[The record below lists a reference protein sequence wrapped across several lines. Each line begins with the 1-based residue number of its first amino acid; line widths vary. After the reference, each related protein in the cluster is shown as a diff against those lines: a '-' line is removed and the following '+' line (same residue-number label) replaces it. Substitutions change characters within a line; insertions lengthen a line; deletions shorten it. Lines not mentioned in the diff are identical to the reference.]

1 MLSVRARRDRQR
13 QQLRQA
19 ILHAAGELILERG
32 YDGFSL
38 RQVAER
44 IGYSATTIYL
54 HFENKDALVA
64 TVIDEGFGRF
74 LRALQAVDTPD
85 PLGRIADLGRA
96 YVRFGLENR
105 VYYQLMFMQRA
116 DLLTF
121 GSRERQPE
129 RAATFE
135 ILLDAVRQALEAGA
149 LRSGDAM
156 AYSQVLWA
164 AVHGVVAL
172 ALAMPG
178 FDEATA
184 ERITELMLDVLGRG
198 MRS

>member
-1 MLSVRARRDRQR
+1 MLSSSVRRERQR

-19 ILHAAGELILERG
+19 ILDAAGELILERG
-32 YDGFSL
+32 YEGFSL

-54 HFENKDALVA
+54 HFEYKDALMA
-64 TVIDEGFGRF
+64 AVIDEGFGRF
-74 LRALQAVDTPD
+74 LRALRAVDTPD

-116 DLLTF
+116 DLLNLRSSE
-121 GSRERQPE
+121 GRPE
-129 RAATFE
+129 RAATFAV
-135 ILLDAVRQALEAGA
+135 LLDAVRRALEAGA
-149 LRSGDAM
+149 LRPGDPLT
-156 AYSQVLWA
+156 YSRVLWA

-172 ALAMPG
+172 AVKLPD
-178 FDEATA
+178 FDEATVDGMT
-184 ERITELMLDVLGRG
+184 ERLLELLGRG

>member
-1 MLSVRARRDRQR
+1 MLSSRARRAQQR
-13 QQLRQA
+13 QNLRQA
-19 ILHAAGELILERG
+19 ILDAAGELILERG
-32 YDGFSL
+32 YEGFSL

-64 TVIDEGFGRF
+64 AVIDEGFGRF
-74 LRALQAVDTPD
+74 LHALQAVDTPD

-96 YVRFGLENR
+96 YVQFGLENR

-116 DLLTF
+116 DLLNLR
-121 GSRERQPE
+121 SRERQAE

-135 ILLDAVRQALEAGA
+135 VLLDAVRSALEAGA
-149 LRSGDAM
+149 LRPGDPLT
-156 AYSQVLWA
+156 YSRALWA

-172 ALAMPG
+172 AVKLPD
-178 FDEATA
+178 FDAASVEGM
-184 ERITELMLDVLGRG
+184 TELLLEALGRG